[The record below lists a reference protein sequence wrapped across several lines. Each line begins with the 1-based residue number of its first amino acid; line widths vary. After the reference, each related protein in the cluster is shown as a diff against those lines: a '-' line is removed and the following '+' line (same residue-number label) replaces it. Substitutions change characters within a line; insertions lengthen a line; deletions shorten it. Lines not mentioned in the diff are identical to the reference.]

1 MYTNKITINL
11 NQIKNIFEAVS
22 NKLEQLDA
30 TLCTRC
36 QSLTGMCSVL
46 AHPPAV
52 NVWRSYLAMRQPENF
67 KLYQLSPPCKIFFR
81 LVLL

>member
-1 MYTNKITINL
+1 MLTMTNTNDFTHSKITQFYTNKITINL

-22 NKLEQLDA
+22 NKLDA
-30 TLCTRC
+30 TLCIRC

-52 NVWRSYLAMRQPENF
+52 NV
-67 KLYQLSPPCKIFFR
+67 
-81 LVLL
+81 